1 MSKYFK
7 ITWVHPALVFFALIL
22 DGVIAL
28 NWAPLLYKLPMS
40 ASPLLVLLVLLMPIL
55 VKTDD
60 VLNEHL
66 NLYFLAGVIG
76 LIYDFYY
83 TGYVGVSL
91 IGFPLMVGLATWVQ
105 KYFEYSYFW
114 EMVIFFTVISAY
126 LIFDYLAFGVINVA
140 KANFQEFIIFHMF
153 PSILINLILFIIVFP
168 ALSILYRWLQ
178 APNLV
183 DYQVDNKQINNRLI
197 FRRSDRM

>member
-7 ITWVHPALVFFALIL
+7 ISWVHPVLVFLALIL

-28 NWAPLLYKLPMS
+28 NWAPVLYKLPMS

-55 VKTDD
+55 VKTDNG
-60 VLNEHL
+60 LNENV

-76 LIYDFYY
+76 LVYDFYY

-91 IGFPLMVGLATWVQ
+91 IEFPLMVGLASWSQ
-105 KYFEYSYFW
+105 KYFDFSYLW
-114 EMVIFFTVISAY
+114 EMLIFFMVISIY
-126 LIFDYLAFGVINVA
+126 LIFDYLAFGIINVT
-140 KANFQEFIIFHMF
+140 KANLQEFIIFHMF
-153 PSILINLILFIIVFP
+153 PSILINLIFFIVLFP

-183 DYQVDNKQINNRLI
+183 DYQVENKQINNRLI
-197 FRRSDRM
+197 FKRSDRM

>member
-7 ITWVHPALVFFALIL
+7 ITWVHPVLVFFALIL